1 MLAYINMIC
10 IPVWLEL
17 KQKQFN
23 FVNFIIICSEIASA
37 VYLLRQPIES
47 YVGISARGPRFSK

>member
-1 MLAYINMIC
+1 MIC

-23 FVNFIIICSEIASA
+23 FVNFIIICSKIASA
-37 VYLLRQPIES
+37 VYLQDHQ
-47 YVGISARGPRFSK
+47 